1 MQRPVL
7 GRGVVSIVASM
18 TGRYDQLMRRM
29 RGGQQILI
37 DGGTGSEMERRDI
50 PSINN
55 AWTCR
60 AALSHPEIV
69 RDVHVEYIEAGANVV
84 ISNTFATHKAMLRD
98 AGLEA
103 DFAAVNRKAVEIAAE
118 ARDVS
123 GRRDVVVA
131 AGMSHWSFTGDE
143 PTVDE
148 LERDAVEQAAIM
160 AEAGAELFVL
170 EMMSNIE
177 RMHRLVM
184 ATRTTGL
191 PVWVGLTVG
200 TDEGNLHTPGVM
212 TLRSGELL
220 VDAIAALD
228 GLDVDLV
235 TIMHT
240 DVALIDPCLDVTF
253 DAWDG
258 PVGVYAHSGQEVD
271 GEWGFDDVITP
282 ARYAALSSGWLD
294 RGIHVIGGCCGT
306 RPDHIR
312 EIAKSHS
319 LT

>member
-1 MQRPVL
+1 
-7 GRGVVSIVASM
+7 M
-18 TGRYDQLMRRM
+18 TGRYDQLMRRI
-29 RGGQQILI
+29 GSGQQIMI

-84 ISNTFATHKAMLRD
+84 ISNTFATHKSMLRD
-98 AGLEA
+98 AGLES
-103 DFAAVNRKAVEIAAE
+103 DFEAVNRRAVEIAVE

-123 GRRDVVVA
+123 GRNTVVVA

-143 PTVDE
+143 PMLDE

-177 RMHRLVM
+177 RMHRLVL
-184 ATRTTGL
+184 AAKATGL

-200 TDEGNLHTPGVM
+200 SDEGILHTPGVM

-228 GLDVDLV
+228 GLDIGLV
-235 TIMHT
+235 AIMHT

-253 DAWDG
+253 EAWDG
-258 PVGVYAHSGQEVD
+258 PVGVYAHSGKEVKD
-271 GEWGFDDVITP
+271 EWSFDDVITP
-282 ARYAALSSGWLD
+282 ERYAALSSGWLD
-294 RGIHVIGGCCGT
+294 RGIHLIGGCCGT

-312 EIAKSHS
+312 EIAKIDSV
-319 LT
+319 T